1 MDRVLRTVPQSAAYS
16 GRANVRSGAF
26 GRRHAEVLAMSGWE
40 PALEERLTAGDLI
53 TELTRL
59 APKVGANE
67 CAWPGMTTYRFISPQ
82 SAHWDEVQSLA
93 LCCVVQGRK
102 RVVVDG
108 VDYLYDPFHYLVFTR
123 GMRFQAE
130 ILEAGP
136 QLPFLSFVLQI
147 DPGIVRQVSTDMADR
162 TTTTFHR
169 PTTPSTVP
177 AYVSAVQQNLMGA
190 VLRFLR
196 SVSAGADRRV
206 LAPGYLR
213 EISYRLLQAEQCSR
227 LLAAAMTEHEN
238 DPVTAVIRYLRERMS
253 EPVTV
258 AELAEHVFM
267 SPSAFAH
274 LFRDVTGMAPY
285 QFVKTMRLDRARV
298 LILEDGLGVG
308 EASQQ
313 VGYTS
318 LSHFINEFKR
328 HFGVTPGTLAAQRNG
343 MRFRVDRATSA
354 HESTR

>member
-1 MDRVLRTVPQSAAYS
+1 MR
-16 GRANVRSGAF
+16 NGAL
-26 GRRHAEVLAMSGWE
+26 GMRRAEVWAMS
-40 PALEERLTAGDLI
+40 ALELSMEERLTAGDLI
-53 TELTRL
+53 AELSRM
-59 APKVGANE
+59 AARIGPNE
-67 CAWPGMTTYRFISPQ
+67 CAWPGLTIYRFTSPQ
-82 SAHWDEVQSLA
+82 PLQWEEVQSLA

-108 VDYLYDPFHYLVFTR
+108 VGYFYDPFRYLVLTR
-123 GMRFQAE
+123 GMRFQVE
-130 ILEAGP
+130 VLEASP
-136 QLPFLSFVLQI
+136 QLPFLSLVLQI
-147 DPGIVRQVSTDMADR
+147 DPAVVRQVCADMADR

-169 PTTPSTVP
+169 PAGHTSAP
-177 AYVSAVQQNLMGA
+177 AYVSAVEQNLMGA

-196 SVSAGADRRV
+196 SISAGADRRV

-213 EISYRLLQAEQCSR
+213 EISYRLMQAEQRSR

-238 DPVTAVIRYLRERMS
+238 NPVTAVIRYVRDRMA

-274 LFRDVTGMAPY
+274 LFREVTGMAPY

-298 LILEDGLGVG
+298 LILEEGLSVG
-308 EASQQ
+308 EAARA
-313 VGYTS
+313 VGYPS

-328 HFGVTPGTLAAQRNG
+328 YFGVTPGTLALQRHG
-343 MRFRVDRATSA
+343 VRFRVDRATSA
-354 HESTR
+354 VEGSP

>member
-1 MDRVLRTVPQSAAYS
+1 MSAL
-16 GRANVRSGAF
+16 
-26 GRRHAEVLAMSGWE
+26 EL
-40 PALEERLTAGDLI
+40 PLEERLTAGDLI
-53 TELTRL
+53 AELSKM

-67 CAWPGMTTYRFISPQ
+67 CAWPGLTTYRFTSPQ
-82 SAHWDEVQSLA
+82 TPSWDEVKSLA

-123 GMRFQAE
+123 GMQFQAE
-130 ILEAGP
+130 ILEASP
-136 QLPFLSFVLQI
+136 QLPFLSIVLQI
-147 DPGIVRQVSTDMADR
+147 DPAIVRQVSTDMTERA
-162 TTTTFHR
+162 TTTFHR
-169 PTTPSTVP
+169 RPPPTTVP
-177 AYVSAVQQNLMGA
+177 AYVSAVEQNLMGA

-196 SVSAGADRRV
+196 VIAAGADRRV

-213 EISYRLLQAEQCSR
+213 EISYRLMQAEQCTR
-227 LLAAAMTEHEN
+227 LLDAALTEHEN
-238 DPVTAVIRYLRERMS
+238 NPVTAVIRYVRERMS

-274 LFRDVTGMAPY
+274 LFREVTGMAPY

-298 LILEDGLGVG
+298 LILEEGLGVG
-308 EASQQ
+308 EAAQQ

-328 HFGVTPGTLAAQRNG
+328 HFGVTPGTLAGQRNG
-343 MRFRVDRATSA
+343 IRFRVDRATSVA
-354 HESTR
+354 AAES